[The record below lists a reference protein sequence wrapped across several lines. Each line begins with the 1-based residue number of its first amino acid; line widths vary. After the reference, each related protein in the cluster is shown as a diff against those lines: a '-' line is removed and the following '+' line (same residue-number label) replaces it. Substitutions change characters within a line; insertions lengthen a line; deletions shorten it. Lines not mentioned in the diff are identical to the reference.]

1 MKAPCGNTFQI
12 LHFSDNSLLVRCPA
26 SWKKRIEL
34 QICKCTASEVVL
46 QGCLDYLLLRK
57 TPSYL
62 SLPSISLTWSTV
74 FVQISSVYFSQPVF
88 SIYAKE
94 HFFRDTRDILGLLVF
109 VTIFFHRI
117 SHNIATSLVSTN
129 TPRNP
134 SLSKSMSHTLNSGS
148 QSSTENP
155 YIGSLEIAKEIIFDF
170 KSTSDFMFKCLRI

>member
-1 MKAPCGNTFQI
+1 MKAHCGNTFQI
-12 LHFSDNSLLVRCPA
+12 LHFSDDSLLVRCPA

-74 FVQISSVYFSQPVF
+74 FVQISSVYFSQPDF

-94 HFFRDTRDILGLLVF
+94 HFFRDCLTRVPCF
-109 VTIFFHRI
+109 CNHFFHRI
-117 SHNIATSLVSTN
+117 SHNIATSFVSTN
-129 TPRNP
+129 TPSTQTHRC
-134 SLSKSMSHTLNSGS
+134 
-148 QSSTENP
+148 QSPCRTH
-155 YIGSLEIAKEIIFDF
+155 
-170 KSTSDFMFKCLRI
+170 